1 MSVIGNRVF
10 SGEIPRTEEHLLPQG
25 NAQRAVDCDFA
36 NGSIKPLRGG
46 FLLRSMANNPVRGIF
61 TEDGISFY
69 TWSSEAQAYSS
80 PVIDD
85 TFNRM
90 YFLLPS
96 QGTFMAATKLGMAFN
111 GPSPSAGNQ
120 WKVGVPR
127 PTVAPALAIGTRT
140 TIPGYDGSTGKAITM
155 KADVWWED
163 ATGVEFSRVTNVPL
177 AETLALQ
184 QFKFSRPAEPTGGEE
199 GATYKLCVR
208 FAAVETTSGTEVFS
222 VTLRGETST
231 RISAFPGGIEVYL
244 NQLTETPEATVTLKW
259 GVVETRA
266 YVYTYTNTWKEEGAP
281 SPAETISVTYI
292 QDVILQ
298 ATPPDFSGYRPME
311 EMKVYRTFGS
321 NSTYIE
327 IDYASTGANMAKDS
341 SWTPKTGGQALESTN
356 WTPPPTGLQGSELMP
371 NGWFAA
377 FKGNTLYMSE
387 PYRPHAWPY
396 NMTFAKSIRGIRA
409 GQQSLVVITADGVY
423 IVAGNH
429 PSAAQQVKLSTPQPG
444 IVQRGMANIDGA
456 VAYTSNDGFV
466 LVDGTSA
473 SPELSQAFFDRQT
486 WRDRYGQHLS
496 SMALAYH
503 DGAMVAASS
512 VNEDSFIIRMDDGT
526 KSFTR
531 MSERFDAMFLLPVND
546 ALYYSQGNVVYQFQ
560 GGSRGSFE
568 WWSPDY
574 IFPRHDAMGAGYI
587 RCDGTVNLEVFGDGQ
602 LLATKTNLTT
612 GHFRLSGQ
620 IPRCLRWS
628 FKLYGTG
635 TVYECFL
642 GRSMMELQNV

>member
-1 MSVIGNRVF
+1 
-10 SGEIPRTEEHLLPQG
+10 
-25 NAQRAVDCDFA
+25 
-36 NGSIKPLRGG
+36 
-46 FLLRSMANNPVRGIF
+46 
-61 TEDGISFY
+61 
-69 TWSSEAQAYSS
+69 
-80 PVIDD
+80 
-85 TFNRM
+85 
-90 YFLLPS
+90 
-96 QGTFMAATKLGMAFN
+96 
-111 GPSPSAGNQ
+111 
-120 WKVGVPR
+120 
-127 PTVAPALAIGTRT
+127 
-140 TIPGYDGSTGKAITM
+140 M
-155 KADVWWED
+155 K
-163 ATGVEFSRVTNVPL
+163 
-177 AETLALQ
+177 
-184 QFKFSRPAEPTGGEE
+184 
-199 GATYKLCVR
+199 
-208 FAAVETTSGTEVFS
+208 
-222 VTLRGETST
+222 
-231 RISAFPGGIEVYL
+231 
-244 NQLTETPEATVTLKW
+244 
-259 GVVETRA
+259 
-266 YVYTYTNTWKEEGAP
+266 
-281 SPAETISVTYI
+281 
-292 QDVILQ
+292 
-298 ATPPDFSGYRPME
+298 

-327 IDYASTGANMAKDS
+327 AQYAATGANMAKDS

-473 SPELSQAFFDRQT
+473 SPALSQAFFDRQT
-486 WRDRYGQHLS
+486 WRSRYGQNLS

-512 VNEDSFIIRMDDGT
+512 VNEDSFIIRMDDGAR
-526 KSFTR
+526 SFTR

-560 GGSRGSFE
+560 GGSPGSFE
-568 WWSPDY
+568 WWSPDH

-612 GHFRLSGQ
+612 GHFRLSGK